1 MTMAKTAP
9 PRPPGTRTSQSTMT
23 VVRRGNYCGYYESE
37 ASQQGQQEPP
47 SLISSTTTIRE
58 EKAASAR
65 PLQQELLHPSQKR
78 SRGRSSIRRPSS
90 NSSSFMMLMTTM
102 VCCILFQQQLIS
114 QQQSF
119 FVGASYTIEV
129 GPNSEEC
136 FIFRTPA
143 TIPKGAPSVLIG
155 SFECLEDDVETKEL
169 SVTLTDLDNGE
180 NVYES
185 PAGSLEGDFRLENVL
200 NGPDRY
206 SLCFQNN
213 YEKGADDDEYS
224 FDVGFNIRV
233 HTPPRA
239 LEEEEGPDNERATK
253 LIEKAGRIHEDWD
266 VLRDHFDFLRN
277 REAIHKKMNDQIMS
291 RLTRW
296 NTIEALLV
304 VAIATAQIMYFRA
317 FFEKRRY
324 L

>member
-23 VVRRGNYCGYYESE
+23 VVRPR
-37 ASQQGQQEPP
+37 
-47 SLISSTTTIRE
+47 TTTIRE
-58 EKAASAR
+58 EKSASVR
-65 PLQQELLHPSQKR
+65 LSQQEFLHPSQKR
-78 SRGRSSIRRPSS
+78 SRGRTRSIRRPSS
-90 NSSSFMMLMTTM
+90 NPSSFMMLMMTM
-102 VCCILFQQQLIS
+102 VCCILQTPLLS
-114 QQQSF
+114 QQRSF

-136 FIFRTPA
+136 FIVRTPA
-143 TIPKGAPSVLIG
+143 TMPKGAPSVLIG

-206 SLCFQNN
+206 SFCFQNN